1 MPYPSVERIELPLL
15 QELAATGGAEHVRF
29 LYDRLV
35 AYFPQLGPDD
45 VLGSGD
51 GHRRQWRRLVQAA
64 ARGLDDRREIERDRG
79 RWRLT
84 DRGRRRVADEEI
96 QFTFDA
102 PPAVAE
108 AAAEGLSHVEVQL
121 MLVEVAR
128 VLGYYAEAEFDY
140 YDVIWREAED
150 SPRISHVF
158 EVQRKGN
165 VDAALAKLKRAYDA
179 QRSRPFLVVDSERD
193 TNRAERQLS
202 LARTGPFHE
211 IGRVTTIL
219 GFEQLSRL
227 HRSLTSVG
235 DILAALFE
243 R

>member
-35 AYFPQLGPDD
+35 AYFPQLGPGE
-45 VLGSGD
+45 VLAVSN

-64 ARGLDDRREIERDRG
+64 ARGLDERREIERDRG

-84 DRGRRRVADEEI
+84 ERGRKRVAEEEI
-96 QFTFDA
+96 QFTFEA
-102 PPAVAE
+102 PPAAE
-108 AAAEGLSHVEVQL
+108 AAEGLSHVEVQM
-121 MLVEVAR
+121 MLVEIAR
-128 VLGYYAEAEFDY
+128 VLGYHAEAEFDY
-140 YDVIWREAED
+140 YDVVWRSAED

-179 QRSRPFLVVDSERD
+179 QRTRPFLVVDSERD

-219 GFEQLSRL
+219 SFEQLKRL

-235 DILAALFE
+235 DILAALFD

>member
-35 AYFPQLGPDD
+35 AYFPQLGPEE
-45 VLGSGD
+45 VLAVSN
-51 GHRRQWRRLVQAA
+51 GHRRQWRRLVQSA
-64 ARGLDDRREIERDRG
+64 ARGLDERREIERDRG

-84 DRGRRRVADEEI
+84 ERGRRRVAEEEI

-102 PPAVAE
+102 PTSVEA
-108 AAAEGLSHVEVQL
+108 AAAEGLSHVEVQM
-121 MLVEVAR
+121 MLVEIAR
-128 VLGYYAEAEFDY
+128 ILGYHAEAEFDY
-140 YDVIWREAED
+140 YDVVWREAED
-150 SPRISHVF
+150 SPRLSHVF

-179 QRSRPFLVVDSERD
+179 QRTRPFLVVDSERD

-219 GFEQLSRL
+219 SFEQLKRL

>member
-1 MPYPSVERIELPLL
+1 MSYPSVERIELPLL

-35 AYFPQLGPDD
+35 AYFPQLGPEE
-45 VLGSGD
+45 VLAVSN

-64 ARGLDDRREIERDRG
+64 ARDLDERREIERDRG

-84 DRGRRRVADEEI
+84 ERGRKRVAEEEI
-96 QFTFDA
+96 QFTFEA
-102 PPAVAE
+102 PPAVE
-108 AAAEGLSHVEVQL
+108 SAEGLSHVEVQM
-121 MLVEVAR
+121 MLVEIAR

-140 YDVIWREAED
+140 YDVVWRVAED

-179 QRSRPFLVVDSERD
+179 QRTRPFLVVDSERD

-219 GFEQLSRL
+219 SFEQLKRL

-235 DILAALFE
+235 DILAALFD

>member
-35 AYFPQLGPDD
+35 AYFPQLGSEE
-45 VLGSGD
+45 VLAVSN
-51 GHRRQWRRLVQAA
+51 GHRRQWRRLVQTA
-64 ARGLDDRREIERDRG
+64 ARGLDERREIERDRG
-79 RWRLT
+79 RWCLT
-84 DRGRRRVADEEI
+84 ERGRRRVAEEEI

-102 PPAVAE
+102 PQPIEA
-108 AAAEGLSHVEVQL
+108 AAAEGLSHVEVQI
-121 MLVEVAR
+121 MLVEIAR

-150 SPRISHVF
+150 SPRLSHVF

-179 QRSRPFLVVDSERD
+179 QRTRPFLVVDSERD

-219 GFEQLSRL
+219 SFEQLKRL